1 MSLSWSTVSC
11 KQVWRLSVAGKSAF
25 GWSDLPFR
33 VKPRAIKHQALV
45 INDNPEFLMA
55 HDSNRPGLKPSIWS
69 KSCIISLCP
78 MEYIVSTPLNS
89 SEICS
94 ILIHF
99 VSALQIYDRYK
110 ADDGFLYIAYSAENT
125 LGWETGTVD
134 LWLCRLTSRWRWPNR
149 RHVQKTLGVLGTSPT
164 LLDFKH
170 IHENILDV
178 QWSTGIIQNRKL
190 PYWR

>member
-1 MSLSWSTVSC
+1 MAIKRGRKKRIWMAYLIGFTFQGEAKGNQTSSLSHQWQPRVPDGPWLQPPWPEAFHLEQKLHNFVVSNGVHREC
-11 KQVWRLSVAGKSAF
+11 TPKLQW
-25 GWSDLPFR
+25 DLF
-33 VKPRAIKHQALV
+33 
-45 INDNPEFLMA
+45 
-55 HDSNRPGLKPSIWS
+55 
-69 KSCIISLCP
+69 
-78 MEYIVSTPLNS
+78 
-89 SEICS
+89 
-94 ILIHF
+94 HF
-99 VSALQIYDRYK
+99 VPALQIYDRYK